1 MFIAMKRVAVNIFF
15 VTVMEQSRCDY
26 QDRIQYTYL
35 KKYDDVRN
43 FLRYIEVG
51 GDVRFVV
58 KNREI
63 TIYEKGA
70 LGPGTPCFACE

>member
-1 MFIAMKRVAVNIFF
+1 MKTVERNYD
-15 VTVMEQSRCDY
+15 VTVFFANEACKLLRFSGD
-26 QDRIQYTYL
+26 L